1 MVECAY
7 PSLDVDVKCL
17 RSVNIEA
24 VGLGCS
30 SCVEQAHGRISGR
43 GTGLN
48 SPYALDV
55 DVGHRILACNECLGE
70 MLASV

>member
-1 MVECAY
+1 MECTY

-17 RSVNIEA
+17 RSVNVEA

-30 SCVEQAHGRISGR
+30 SCVEQVHGRISGR
-43 GTGLN
+43 GTGFN
-48 SPYALDV
+48 SPHALDV
-55 DVGHRILACNECLGE
+55 DVSHKMLVRKRMFGE